1 MRLLPLA
8 RSVTLATALA
18 ATALLAATPAQAALL
33 QGPTVIQASTTLPT
47 YFGWTRPI
55 SEIADGISA
64 DFNGWAGGNGLVGTI
79 TLDLLGTYDLTSFS
93 LWNDINIL
101 REGVGDF
108 RLHYFDDNDALIG
121 SSAVF
126 TAPVSTFAAGVYAL
140 GTVQGVSR
148 VDLEVLTLLTGGVC
162 CRIEIRE
169 VAFNGERSTGGPSG
183 VPEPGSLALAGLGLL
198 MAGTHRRLGRLR
210 RGPAAR

>member
-1 MRLLPLA
+1 MKTPF
-8 RSVTLATALA
+8 ATALA
-18 ATALLAATPAQAALL
+18 LSASLAAGWVAPPAQAALI
-33 QGPTVIQASTTLPT
+33 QGPAFISASTTLPV
-47 YFGWTRPI
+47 YSGWPHNI

-79 TLDLLGTYDLTSFS
+79 KLDLLGTFDLNSFS

-108 RLHYFDDNDALIG
+108 QLHFYDASDALI
-121 SSAVF
+121 STSARH
-126 TAPVSTFAAGVYAL
+126 TAPISQLAAGVYNFAPVL
-140 GTVQGVSR
+140 GVSR

-169 VAFNGERSTGGPSG
+169 VAFNGEVSG
-183 VPEPGSLALAGLGLL
+183 VVQAVPEPASAALAGLSLLL
-198 MAGTHRRLGRLR
+198 MSAHGALRRRLGR
-210 RGPAAR
+210 